1 MPLRAEFA
9 IGLGVS
15 EVVRVVL
22 VVQALVML
30 TQSFLPMF

>member
-1 MPLRAEFA
+1 MPPRAELA
-9 IGLGVS
+9 MVLGER

-30 TQSFLPMF
+30 TQFS